1 MKNKKISKILIG
13 TNNRGKLTE
22 IANLLPKK
30 VKIFSTKD
38 FNKDKSEDNKAEDKK
53 EISPE
58 EKIIELEDKLTRSF
72 AELENQRRRFE
83 KEKDEAFDYG
93 GMVFA
98 RDALNL
104 LDNLERSKQS
114 INNDQNLDEN
124 SKKKIMDHIE
134 IILNDTLT
142 IFKKNN
148 IVPVVSINEKLDPN
162 KHQAMMEI
170 EDDSKEPG
178 TIVQEIQKGFMLK
191 DRLLR
196 PSLVGVSK
204 KPQKTEE
211 KEPKK

>member
-1 MKNKKISKILIG
+1 MPEEKNTIEENKEDLS
-13 TNNRGKLTE
+13 
-22 IANLLPKK
+22 
-30 VKIFSTKD
+30 
-38 FNKDKSEDNKAEDKK
+38 KDKSEDNKVEEK
-53 EISPE
+53 EKISPE
-58 EKIIELEDKLTRSF
+58 EKIVELEDKLTRSF

-98 RDALNL
+98 KEALNL

-148 IVPVVSINEKLDPN
+148 IVPVVSVNEKLDPN

-204 KPQKTEE
+204 KPQKTKE

>member
-1 MKNKKISKILIG
+1 MPEEKNTIEENKEDLS
-13 TNNRGKLTE
+13 
-22 IANLLPKK
+22 
-30 VKIFSTKD
+30 
-38 FNKDKSEDNKAEDKK
+38 KDKSEDKK
-53 EISPE
+53 TEEEKKISPE
-58 EKIIELEDKLTRSF
+58 EQIIELEDKLTRSF

-148 IVPVVSINEKLDPN
+148 IVPVSSINEKLDPN

-170 EDDSKEPG
+170 EDNSKEPE
-178 TIVQEIQKGFMLK
+178 QLCRKYKK
-191 DRLLR
+191 DLC
-196 PSLVGVSK
+196 
-204 KPQKTEE
+204 
-211 KEPKK
+211 

>member
-1 MKNKKISKILIG
+1 MPEEKSTIEEN
-13 TNNRGKLTE
+13 TE
-22 IANLLPKK
+22 DLKE
-30 VKIFSTKD
+30 
-38 FNKDKSEDNKAEDKK
+38 DKSEDKKTRAEKDINPEKK
-53 EISPE
+53 IA
-58 EKIIELEDKLTRSF
+58 ELEDKLTRSF

-124 SKKKIMDHIE
+124 SKKKIIDHIE
-134 IILNDTLT
+134 IIFNDTLT

-162 KHQAMMEI
+162 RHQAMMEI

-178 TIVQEIQKGFMLK
+178 IIVQEIQKGFMLK

-211 KEPKK
+211 NKPKK

>member
-1 MKNKKISKILIG
+1 MPEEESTIEENKEDLNEG
-13 TNNRGKLTE
+13 
-22 IANLLPKK
+22 
-30 VKIFSTKD
+30 
-38 FNKDKSEDNKAEDKK
+38 KSEENEVETKK

-58 EKIIELEDKLTRSF
+58 EKIVELEDKLTRSF

-114 INNDQNLDEN
+114 INNDQNLDKD

-148 IVPVVSINEKLDPN
+148 IIPVNSINEKLDPN
-162 KHQAMMEI
+162 KHQAMMEV

-178 TIVQEIQKGFMLK
+178 TIVQEIQTGFMLK

-204 KPQKTEE
+204 KPQKKEE
-211 KEPKK
+211 KETKK

>member
-1 MKNKKISKILIG
+1 MAEEKNTIEENKEDINKE
-13 TNNRGKLTE
+13 NN
-22 IANLLPKK
+22 
-30 VKIFSTKD
+30 
-38 FNKDKSEDNKAEDKK
+38 DKSNDKK
-53 EISPE
+53 TEAEKKETTPE
-58 EKIIELEDKLTRSF
+58 EKIVELEDKLTRSF

>member
-1 MKNKKISKILIG
+1 MPEEKKTIEENKEDL
-13 TNNRGKLTE
+13 
-22 IANLLPKK
+22 
-30 VKIFSTKD
+30 
-38 FNKDKSEDNKAEDKK
+38 NKEKSEDNKAEGKK
-53 EISPE
+53 KITPE
-58 EKIIELEDKLTRSF
+58 EKIVELEDKLTRSF

-114 INNDQNLDEN
+114 INNDSNLDEN

>member
-1 MKNKKISKILIG
+1 MAKEVAYSLDARSSLKAGVDKLANAVKVTLGPKGRNVVIEKKFG
-13 TNNRGKLTE
+13 APT
-22 IANLLPKK
+22 
-30 VKIFSTKD
+30 VTKD
-38 FNKDKSEDNKAEDKK
+38 GVTVAK
-53 EISPE
+53 EV
-58 EKIIELEDKLTRSF
+58 ELEDKLTRSF

-148 IVPVVSINEKLDPN
+148 IVPIVSVNEKLDPN

-204 KPQKTEE
+204 KPKKTEE

>member
-1 MKNKKISKILIG
+1 MSEEKNTVEENKEDL
-13 TNNRGKLTE
+13 N
-22 IANLLPKK
+22 K
-30 VKIFSTKD
+30 V
-38 FNKDKSEDNKAEDKK
+38 KSEDSKAEDKK
-53 EISPE
+53 KITPE
-58 EKIIELEDKLTRSF
+58 EKIVELEDKLTRSF

-114 INNDQNLDEN
+114 INNDQNLDQE

-148 IVPVVSINEKLDPN
+148 IMPVVSINEKLDPN

>member
-1 MKNKKISKILIG
+1 MPEEKNTVEENK
-13 TNNRGKLTE
+13 E
-22 IANLLPKK
+22 
-30 VKIFSTKD
+30 D
-38 FNKDKSEDNKAEDKK
+38 FNKDKPEGNKAEDKK
-53 EISPE
+53 ELSPE
-58 EKIIELEDKLTRSF
+58 EKIVELEDKLTRSF

-93 GMVFA
+93 GMVLA

-204 KPQKTEE
+204 KPHKTGE
-211 KEPKK
+211 KEQKK

>member
-1 MKNKKISKILIG
+1 MPEEKNTIG
-13 TNNRGKLTE
+13 ENREDL
-22 IANLLPKK
+22 
-30 VKIFSTKD
+30 
-38 FNKDKSEDNKAEDKK
+38 NKYKSEDNKAEDKK
-53 EISPE
+53 KTSPE
-58 EKIIELEDKLTRSF
+58 EKIVELEDKLTRSF

>member
-1 MKNKKISKILIG
+1 MAEEKNNIEENKEYL
-13 TNNRGKLTE
+13 
-22 IANLLPKK
+22 
-30 VKIFSTKD
+30 
-38 FNKDKSEDNKAEDKK
+38 NKDKSEDKKAEAK

-148 IVPVVSINEKLDPN
+148 IVPVVSINERLDPN
-162 KHQAMMEI
+162 KHQAMIEI
-170 EDDSKEPG
+170 EDESKEPG

-204 KPQKTEE
+204 KPQKIEE

>member
-1 MKNKKISKILIG
+1 MQKVYKELDKKDKEWKKKKISARFICALVIYWP
-13 TNNRGKLTE
+13 N
-22 IANLLPKK
+22 KK
-30 VKIFSTKD
+30 K
-38 FNKDKSEDNKAEDKK
+38 
-53 EISPE
+53 ISPE
-58 EKIIELEDKLTRSF
+58 EKIVELEDKLTRSF

-170 EDDSKEPG
+170 EDNSKEPG

>member
-1 MKNKKISKILIG
+1 MPEEKNTIEENKEDLS
-13 TNNRGKLTE
+13 
-22 IANLLPKK
+22 
-30 VKIFSTKD
+30 
-38 FNKDKSEDNKAEDKK
+38 KDKSEDNKVEEK
-53 EISPE
+53 EKISPE
-58 EKIIELEDKLTRSF
+58 EKIVELEDKLTRSF

>member
-1 MKNKKISKILIG
+1 MPEEKKTVEENKKEDL
-13 TNNRGKLTE
+13 
-22 IANLLPKK
+22 
-30 VKIFSTKD
+30 
-38 FNKDKSEDNKAEDKK
+38 NKDKPEGNKAEDKK
-53 EISPE
+53 EVSPE
-58 EKIIELEDKLTRSF
+58 EKIVELEDKLTRSF

-148 IVPVVSINEKLDPN
+148 IVPVVSINERLDPN

-196 PSLVGVSK
+196 PSLVRVSK
-204 KPQKTEE
+204 KSQKTEE

>member
-1 MKNKKISKILIG
+1 M
-13 TNNRGKLTE
+13 
-22 IANLLPKK
+22 
-30 VKIFSTKD
+30 
-38 FNKDKSEDNKAEDKK
+38 
-53 EISPE
+53 
-58 EKIIELEDKLTRSF
+58 
-72 AELENQRRRFE
+72 ENQRRRFE

-162 KHQAMMEI
+162 KHQAMME
-170 EDDSKEPG
+170 
-178 TIVQEIQKGFMLK
+178 L
-191 DRLLR
+191 
-196 PSLVGVSK
+196 SLIHI
-204 KPQKTEE
+204 
-211 KEPKK
+211 

>member
-1 MKNKKISKILIG
+1 MPEDKNTIEENKEDL
-13 TNNRGKLTE
+13 
-22 IANLLPKK
+22 
-30 VKIFSTKD
+30 
-38 FNKDKSEDNKAEDKK
+38 NKDKSEDNKAK
-53 EISPE
+53 EEEKISPE
-58 EKIIELEDKLTRSF
+58 EKIVELEDKLTRSF

-93 GMVFA
+93 GMVLA

-104 LDNLERSKQS
+104 LDNLERAKQS

-211 KEPKK
+211 KEQKK

>member
-1 MKNKKISKILIG
+1 MAEEKNTVEANKKDLDK
-13 TNNRGKLTE
+13 E
-22 IANLLPKK
+22 
-30 VKIFSTKD
+30 
-38 FNKDKSEDNKAEDKK
+38 NKDKAEAKK

-58 EKIIELEDKLTRSF
+58 EKIVELEDKLTRSF

-83 KEKDEAFDYG
+83 KEKEEAFDYG

-98 RDALNL
+98 KDALNL

-124 SKKKIMDHIE
+124 SKKKIMDHLE
-134 IILNDTLT
+134 IISNDTLT

-170 EDDSKEPG
+170 EDETQEPG

-196 PSLVGVSK
+196 PSLVEVSK
-204 KPQKTEE
+204 KPQKME
-211 KEPKK
+211 KKETKK

>member
-1 MKNKKISKILIG
+1 MKFFTILDFMEENKSSKNEKKIKDDEVPI
-13 TNNRGKLTE
+13 KE
-22 IANLLPKK
+22 NLP
-30 VKIFSTKD
+30 
-38 FNKDKSEDNKAEDKK
+38 DNKIA
-53 EISPE
+53 
-58 EKIIELEDKLTRSF
+58 ELEDKLTRSL

-83 KEKDEAFDYG
+83 KEKDDAFDYG
-93 GMVFA
+93 GMVLA
-98 RDALNL
+98 KDALNL

-124 SKKKIMDHIE
+124 SKKKIMDHLE
-134 IILNDTLT
+134 IISNDTLT

-170 EDDSKEPG
+170 EDETQEPG
-178 TIVQEIQKGFMLK
+178 TIVQEIQKGFMMK

-204 KPQKTEE
+204 KPQKTEK
-211 KEPKK
+211 KENKN

>member
-1 MKNKKISKILIG
+1 MPEEKKNIEENKQDLK
-13 TNNRGKLTE
+13 
-22 IANLLPKK
+22 
-30 VKIFSTKD
+30 
-38 FNKDKSEDNKAEDKK
+38 KDKSEDKTDEAKK
-53 EISPE
+53 DLSPE
-58 EKIIELEDKLTRSF
+58 EKITELEDKLARSF

-98 RDALNL
+98 KDALNL

-124 SKKKIMDHIE
+124 SKKKVIDHIE

-204 KPQKTEE
+204 KPQKNEE
-211 KEPKK
+211 KETKK

>member
-1 MKNKKISKILIG
+1 MAEEKNNIEENKEYL
-13 TNNRGKLTE
+13 
-22 IANLLPKK
+22 
-30 VKIFSTKD
+30 
-38 FNKDKSEDNKAEDKK
+38 NKDKSEDKKAEAKK

-98 RDALNL
+98 KDALNL

-124 SKKKIMDHIE
+124 SKKKIVSHIE

-148 IVPVVSINEKLDPN
+148 IVPIVSINEKLDPN

-178 TIVQEIQKGFMLK
+178 TVVQEIQKGFILK
-191 DRLLR
+191 ERLLR

-211 KEPKK
+211 KKPKK

>member
-1 MKNKKISKILIG
+1 MAEEKNTI
-13 TNNRGKLTE
+13 
-22 IANLLPKK
+22 
-30 VKIFSTKD
+30 KD
-38 FNKDKSEDNKAEDKK
+38 IKEDLNKDKSEEKKVEDKK
-53 EISPE
+53 EISLE

-114 INNDQNLDEN
+114 INNDQNLDEK
-124 SKKKIMDHIE
+124 SKKKVMDHIE

-148 IVPVVSINEKLDPN
+148 ILPIISINEKLDPN

-170 EDDSKEPG
+170 EDESKDPG

-204 KPQKTEE
+204 KPKKTEE

>member
-1 MKNKKISKILIG
+1 MPEEKNTIEENKEDLS
-13 TNNRGKLTE
+13 
-22 IANLLPKK
+22 
-30 VKIFSTKD
+30 
-38 FNKDKSEDNKAEDKK
+38 KDKSEDNKVEEK
-53 EISPE
+53 EKISPE
-58 EKIIELEDKLTRSF
+58 EKIVELEDKLTRSF

-170 EDDSKEPG
+170 EDNSKEPG

-204 KPQKTEE
+204 KPEKTKE

>member
-1 MKNKKISKILIG
+1 MTSSYIQFINTQIEFNSAI
-13 TNNRGKLTE
+13 
-22 IANLLPKK
+22 
-30 VKIFSTKD
+30 D
-38 FNKDKSEDNKAEDKK
+38 F
-53 EISPE
+53 
-58 EKIIELEDKLTRSF
+58 
-72 AELENQRRRFE
+72 
-83 KEKDEAFDYG
+83 G
-93 GMVFA
+93 GGIYI
-98 RDALNL
+98 D
-104 LDNLERSKQS
+104 
-114 INNDQNLDEN
+114 NNDQNLNEN

-134 IILNDTLT
+134 IIFNDTLT

-204 KPQKTEE
+204 KPKKTEE

>member
-1 MKNKKISKILIG
+1 MPEEKNTIKE
-13 TNNRGKLTE
+13 NNEDL
-22 IANLLPKK
+22 
-30 VKIFSTKD
+30 
-38 FNKDKSEDNKAEDKK
+38 NKDKSENNKAEDKK

-58 EKIIELEDKLTRSF
+58 EKIVELEDKLTRSF

-114 INNDQNLDEN
+114 INNDQKLDEN

-204 KPQKTEE
+204 KPQKTKEN
-211 KEPKK
+211 EPKK

>member
-1 MKNKKISKILIG
+1 MAEEKNTIEENKEDINKE
-13 TNNRGKLTE
+13 NN
-22 IANLLPKK
+22 
-30 VKIFSTKD
+30 
-38 FNKDKSEDNKAEDKK
+38 DKSNDKK
-53 EISPE
+53 TEAEKKETTPE
-58 EKIIELEDKLTRSF
+58 EKIVELEDKLTRSF

-204 KPQKTEE
+204 KSQKTGE

>member
-1 MKNKKISKILIG
+1 MPEEKNTNKENKKDL
-13 TNNRGKLTE
+13 
-22 IANLLPKK
+22 
-30 VKIFSTKD
+30 
-38 FNKDKSEDNKAEDKK
+38 NKDKSEDNKAEDKK
-53 EISPE
+53 KLRPE
-58 EKIIELEDKLTRSF
+58 EKIVELEDKLTRSF

-124 SKKKIMDHIE
+124 SKKKIIDHIE

-142 IFKKNN
+142 IFKKNS
-148 IVPVVSINEKLDPN
+148 IVPVISVNEKLDPN

-204 KPQKTEE
+204 KSQKTGE

>member
-1 MKNKKISKILIG
+1 MPEEKKNIEENKQDLK
-13 TNNRGKLTE
+13 
-22 IANLLPKK
+22 
-30 VKIFSTKD
+30 
-38 FNKDKSEDNKAEDKK
+38 KDKSEDKTDEAKK
-53 EISPE
+53 DLSPE
-58 EKIIELEDKLTRSF
+58 EKITELEDKLARSF

-124 SKKKIMDHIE
+124 PKKKIIEHIE

>member
-1 MKNKKISKILIG
+1 MPEEKNTIEEKQEDL
-13 TNNRGKLTE
+13 
-22 IANLLPKK
+22 
-30 VKIFSTKD
+30 
-38 FNKDKSEDNKAEDKK
+38 NKDKSEDNKIEDKK

-58 EKIIELEDKLTRSF
+58 EKIVELEDKLTRSF

-148 IVPVVSINEKLDPN
+148 IVPIVSINEKLDPN

-178 TIVQEIQKGFMLK
+178 IIVQEIQKGFMLK

-211 KEPKK
+211 IKPKK

>member
-1 MKNKKISKILIG
+1 MPEEKNTIEENKEDLS
-13 TNNRGKLTE
+13 
-22 IANLLPKK
+22 
-30 VKIFSTKD
+30 
-38 FNKDKSEDNKAEDKK
+38 KDKSEDNKVEEK
-53 EISPE
+53 EKISPE
-58 EKIIELEDKLTRSF
+58 EKIVELEDKLTRSF

-148 IVPVVSINEKLDPN
+148 IVPVVSINERLDPN

-211 KEPKK
+211 KKQKK